1 MSHLHQA
8 LKGPALNRD
17 KDGTTLPSLWE
28 NLLKTQNREGDR
40 GPLFEIKKGWD
51 QKRNHKSNTYGSKP
65 FIKNLFYSSIVNP
78 RWRTDTLGP
87 NTVIHHNNEVICLV
101 YRMLS
106 SEVFFF
112 NFSKLRQNSK
122 KKKWLPYPGR
132 LRNSADG

>member
-51 QKRNHKSNTYGSKP
+51 QKRNHKGNTYGSKL

-78 RWRTDTLGP
+78 RWRTYTLGP
-87 NTVIHHNNEVICLV
+87 STVIYQNNKVICFS
-101 YRMLS
+101 LS
-106 SEVFFF
+106 YPFF
-112 NFSKLRQNSK
+112 NFFYFYFSKLRQNSK
-122 KKKWLPYPGR
+122 KKKWLPYQGR
-132 LRNSADG
+132 PRNSADG